1 MERMDRRVRINKLQQ
16 RLLDLG
22 LDCALLFYSRDI
34 FYYCGTAQPG
44 ILLVTPD
51 EYRLIIRRS
60 LDFALGETWLAPESV
75 SAGRLETARS
85 ALADM
90 GVKGGKMGLETDII
104 PADLFLRIQRLFPA
118 FAPVSISA
126 AILSQRMIKDP
137 YELELIRTA
146 CAIMQV
152 GHDRV
157 FEVLRAGMT
166 ELELAAEIENAHRR
180 AGNEGGCA
188 IRLADFYMGPGIL
201 TSGDNLY
208 KTSGFSNTVTGV
220 GLSPAVPGGAT
231 LRKIKTGDIVIADI
245 PTFYQGYHCDESRT
259 YVLGEPQPGVRSLF
273 ESLQKIVAAV
283 LQEMKPGTRCSHL
296 FALASQRADQLGVG
310 EYFLQLA
317 DRRSNLIGHGV
328 GAEVNE
334 LPVLEARSELEL
346 QANMVTTIEMHL
358 THPRHGVVKSEFMV
372 HITPSGYEILSL
384 RGCELFVVNG

>member
-1 MERMDRRVRINKLQQ
+1 MDRVDRMVRINKFQQ
-16 RLLDLG
+16 RLAALG

-51 EYRLIIRRS
+51 EYHLIVRRS
-60 LDFALGETWLAPESV
+60 LNFALEDIWIAPEYV
-75 SAGRLETARS
+75 SAGGLETAR
-85 ALADM
+85 AAMADM

-118 FAPVSISA
+118 FVPVSISVE
-126 AILSQRMIKDP
+126 ILSQRMIKDQD
-137 YELELIRTA
+137 ELALIRTA

-166 ELELAAEIENAHRR
+166 ELELAAEIENAHRQ
-180 AGNEGGCA
+180 AGHEGAYA

-201 TSGDNLY
+201 TSGENLY

-231 LRKIKTGDIVIADI
+231 LRRIQAGDIVIADI
-245 PTFYQGYHCDESRT
+245 PTFYRGYHCDESRT
-259 YVLGEPQPGVRSLF
+259 YVLGEPRPGVQALF
-273 ESLQKIVAAV
+273 ESLQEIVAAV
-283 LQEMKPGTRCSHL
+283 LQAMKPGIRCSQL
-296 FALASQRADQLGVG
+296 FALACQQADQLGVG

-328 GAEVNE
+328 GVEVNE
-334 LPVLEARSELEL
+334 LPVLETRSGLEL
-346 QANMVTTIEMHL
+346 QANMVTTVEMHL
-358 THPRHGVVKSEFMV
+358 THPRHGVVKTEFMV
-372 HITPSGYEILSL
+372 LITPSGYEILSL
-384 RGCELFVVNG
+384 RGCELFVVND